1 MSLTVYD
8 DLEQGTDEWL
18 EARRGIVTASEVGK
32 LITPTLKIAENKT
45 SNGLIERLAAE
56 RLSGRVDDH
65 YMSRDM
71 ERGHLDEPFAREAY
85 EQHMNVEVQ
94 QVGFMARKLDGFTLG
109 YSPDGLVGEPG
120 SIEIKSRKQQLQV
133 MHVLEPDVPHDH
145 MAQMQAGMLVAD
157 RAWCDYVSYSGGL
170 HLSIHRI
177 FADNDW
183 KQQILEAVRRAEQEI
198 NRIVIDYQTY
208 VEQTGL
214 PHTEYVDHFGDDLE
228 LIL

>member
-1 MSLTVYD
+1 MSLKIYEE
-8 DLEQGTDEWL
+8 LEQGSSEWL

-32 LITPTLKIAENKT
+32 LVTPTLKIADNKT
-45 SNGLIERLAAE
+45 SRGLIERLAAE
-56 RLSGRVDDH
+56 RISGRIDNH

-85 EQHMNVEVQ
+85 EQHMSVEVQ
-94 QVGFMARKLDGFTLG
+94 QVGFMTREFDGFTLG

-157 RAWCDYVSYSGGL
+157 RAWCDYISYSGGL
-170 HLSIHRI
+170 HLSIQRI
-177 FADNDW
+177 FADDNW
-183 KQQILEAVRRAEQEI
+183 QKQILEAVRRAEFKI
-198 NRIVIDYQTY
+198 TRIVIDYQTY
-208 VEQTGL
+208 VEQIGL
-214 PHTEYVDHFGDDLE
+214 PHTEFIDHFGDDLE
-228 LIL
+228 LTL

>member
-71 ERGHLDEPFAREAY
+71 ERGHLDEPFARQAY
-85 EQHMNVEVQ
+85 EQHMSVEVQ
-94 QVGFMARKLDGFTLG
+94 QVGFMTREFEGFVIG
-109 YSPDGLVGEPG
+109 YSPDGLVSEPG

-157 RAWCDYVSYSGGL
+157 RAWCDYISYSGGL

-228 LIL
+228 LTL